1 MIIWQTMSVVNSY
14 RKKIL
19 LFFPFFLLY
28 NEFMK
33 TKEEYAMLIS
43 SRGRYAL
50 QMMLDLAEHQS
61 DGYISLKTIAERQE
75 ISEKYL
81 EAIAVLLVR
90 SGLLDGVRGKGGG
103 YRLTKAPDQYAVGDV
118 LRLTEKSL
126 APVSCWEKVSLPALG
141 RQSAA
146 CCPYGR
152 D

>member
-1 MIIWQTMSVVNSY
+1 
-14 RKKIL
+14 
-19 LFFPFFLLY
+19 
-28 NEFMK
+28 
-33 TKEEYAMLIS
+33 MLIS

-126 APVSCWEKVSLPALG
+126 APVSCLGESFSPCPRAAECRMLPLWQGLDQVIADYLDHFTLADLMRRSDAG
-141 RQSAA
+141 ND
-146 CCPYGR
+146 YVI
-152 D
+152 